1 MVQAQV
7 TKCFSAAGF
16 LPNIYFSHIINALYC
31 IICMAHVDENLLL
44 PLQCLISR
52 DSPTGSPVDTFKCI
66 FTSLHTFRAYIF
78 FLHEQAQLLSVAF
91 PIRRI
96 KTSVP
101 WKGHSQDQLA
111 SISQA
116 ICCACL
122 KASAANLCGLL

>member
-1 MVQAQV
+1 M
-7 TKCFSAAGF
+7 S
-16 LPNIYFSHIINALYC
+16 LLNALYF
-31 IICMAHVDENLLL
+31 IICIAHVDENLLF
-44 PLQCLISR
+44 PLQCLISN
-52 DSPTGSPVDTFKCI
+52 DSLTGSPVDSFKCI
-66 FTSLHTFRAYIF
+66 FTSPHTFRAYRYIF

-96 KTSVP
+96 KTSIP